1 MHSQYKWYFDK
12 KSLLSQYFFIKL
24 CTNLIDED
32 GCLAEYVEENVCV
45 FLCVCVRVLVQHKQ
59 HQVQMLF

>member
-1 MHSQYKWYFDK
+1 MHSQYKWCFDK

-32 GCLAEYVEENVCV
+32 MCLAEYVEENA
-45 FLCVCVRVLVQHKQ
+45 CVCVYVCVLVQHKLD
-59 HQVQMLF
+59 QVEMLF